1 MIMHKNMNKRVL
13 LFFFILVVTSSCSNS
28 NWSSC
33 DRDYYNYEFGAYING
48 QEYHECES
56 SLFNLYPIDGG
67 LRACSRFNTTG
78 IYISGGRRARI
89 GPRRGNVSYGLFIE
103 MYVDSTKYDPSKK
116 YYFSD
121 TTFSQG
127 VLYDKFKNNETVSNS
142 ILIGRLES
150 QTEGGYYKSVYTIKE
165 GWLLLGDNECI
176 YSAAPPP
183 VIEESFYSYHCA
195 KFEFIAE
202 GDPGEILTVTN
213 GYCKYIVH

>member
-1 MIMHKNMNKRVL
+1 MNKIVL
-13 LFFFILVVTSSCSNS
+13 LSFFLLSVTSSCSNS

-33 DRDYYNYEFGAYING
+33 DKDYYDYEFGAFING
-48 QEYHECES
+48 QECHECENIF
-56 SLFNLYPIDGG
+56 FNPYPIDGG
-67 LRACSRFNTTG
+67 LCAHSRINTTG
-78 IYISGGRRARI
+78 IYISGGRRDEI
-89 GPRRGNVSYGLFIE
+89 SPRRGNISYGLFIE
-103 MYVDSTKYDPSKK
+103 MYIDSTQYDPSKK

-121 TTFSQG
+121 TTFSNG
-127 VLYDKFKNNETVSNS
+127 VLYNKFKNNENVSEP

-150 QTEGGYYKSVYTIKE
+150 QIEGEFFKSVYTIKE

-202 GDPGEILTVTN
+202 GNPGEILTITD
-213 GYCKYIVH
+213 GYCKYVVH